1 MSTLMRSPRACG
13 SWYWDLEDVTSPDL
27 ESALIVTGKM
37 TEVLRRLDL
46 LTPAMLEYGW
56 YMRGSG
62 TVGVISRLILN
73 TPIDDP
79 SVPGRVLGSQ
89 PSAFPEA
96 QVNQFDVIGSGK
108 WFDAAGKSR
117 KDQLV
122 ELSVSPDDLGMSATL
137 SVHHDIWKWFDFTGR
152 PHPEVYNRN
161 APRLAE
167 ALRELNS
174 VLGVELEPGEPTYYG
189 TPAESGIVTPDPDEN
204 GMGLDVTDLM

>member
-1 MSTLMRSPRACG
+1 M
-13 SWYWDLEDVTSPDL
+13 
-27 ESALIVTGKM
+27 
-37 TEVLRRLDL
+37 
-46 LTPAMLEYGW
+46 
-56 YMRGSG
+56 
-62 TVGVISRLILN
+62 
-73 TPIDDP
+73 
-79 SVPGRVLGSQ
+79 
-89 PSAFPEA
+89 
-96 QVNQFDVIGSGK
+96 
-108 WFDAAGKSR
+108 
-117 KDQLV
+117 
-122 ELSVSPDDLGMSATL
+122 ELSFRLYRDGMSAKI

>member
-1 MSTLMRSPRACG
+1 MRAPRACG
-13 SWYWDLEDVTSPDL
+13 SWHWELDDVAPSGL
-27 ESALIVTGKM
+27 ESALTVAARM
-37 TEVLRRLDL
+37 TEVLNGLGL
-46 LTPAMLEYGW
+46 LSPAMLEYGW
-56 YMRGSG
+56 FARGSG
-62 TVGVISRLILN
+62 SVGIISRLILSS
-73 TPIDDP
+73 PIDDP

-89 PSAFPEA
+89 PSAFPDA
-96 QVNQFDVIGSGK
+96 QVKRFEVIGSGT

-117 KDQLV
+117 REHQLV
-122 ELSVSPDDLGMSATL
+122 ELSFRLYRAGMSAKIT
-137 SVHHDIWKWFDFTGR
+137 VHHDVWKWFDFTGR

-189 TPAESGIVTPDPDEN
+189 TPMESGIVTPDPDEN